1 MKHHI
6 MPVRTNVEIFVI
18 LLALLFATIG
28 ANFLPLGAL
37 HFPVAMLFA
46 TIKAVLIILFFMH
59 LKFSHRLNKM
69 VVVTS
74 FLFLGILL
82 VLAMNDYVS
91 RGWFRGN
98 RDYLPVGGVSTRPTE
113 STSTGHGLTRPEA

>member
-6 MPVRTNVEIFVI
+6 MPLRTNIEIFVI

-28 ANFLPLGAL
+28 ANFLPLGFL

-46 TIKAVLIILFFMH
+46 TIKAVLILMFFMH
-59 LKFSHRLNKM
+59 LKFSSRLNKM

-74 FLFLGILL
+74 FLFLAILL
-82 VLAMNDYVS
+82 VLVMNDYFT

-98 RDYLPVGGVSTRPTE
+98 KDLAAPSVKADSPIE
-113 STSTGHGLTRPEA
+113 ASATGPDASHSA